1 MNIAKFLRNAELLD
15 EATIEQLTA
24 DHEAVRLDRVA
35 IETGKLDES
44 QFLSA
49 AGDWLNI
56 PLRDIREVAID
67 PQLLSRFPTKAV
79 FHHSIL
85 PIERQNGHVVVATS
99 DPFDQTGIDELSAL
113 SGMPLFPVLAPK
125 REISD
130 RIRELFGVG
139 GDTIGELVRLQ
150 DDEDDDEYLKQLASQ
165 GGELAESAS
174 EPSVI
179 RLVNELLVEAVEQ
192 RASDV
197 HIEPAE
203 SGLTIRFRVDGVLRV
218 QPVPPEIN
226 KFGAAIVTRMKIMS
240 RLNIA
245 EKRLPQ
251 DGRIKVR
258 VSGREIDVRV
268 SIIPMIFGEGV
279 VLRLLDKQ
287 RMNFN
292 FSSVGMPED
301 VTSTFR
307 KLVEMPH
314 GIVLVTGPT
323 GSGKSTTLYSAL
335 NEIKSPATKI
345 ITVEDPVE
353 YHTAG
358 ISQIQVNHKVGL
370 SFAAGLRSILRH
382 DPDVILIGE
391 IRDSETAESA
401 TQAALTGHLVFSTL
415 HTNDA
420 PSALPRIIDMGVE
433 PYLVASTV
441 EGILAQRL
449 VRRLC
454 PHCRCPDHEHNELPN
469 DLQLN
474 GETVYGPAGCRQCK
488 ETGYAGR
495 VGLFELLVVD
505 DVIREMTSNQRPAS
519 EIRAHAR
526 REGMKTLRESGWD
539 AVRAGITSIDE
550 VLRVSKGDTL

>member
-1 MNIAKFLRNAELLD
+1 MNVAKFLRKAGLLD
-15 EATIEQLTA
+15 DATIDQLSSDRA
-24 DHEAVRLDRVA
+24 GVRIDRAA
-35 IETGKLDES
+35 IDAGKLDENRLLAS
-44 QFLSA
+44 AGELLS
-49 AGDWLNI
+49 I
-56 PLRDIREVAID
+56 PLRDIREVEID
-67 PQLLSRFPTKAV
+67 PQLLSQFPTKAV

-99 DPFDQTGIDELSAL
+99 DPFDQSGLDELSAI
-113 SGMPLFPVLAPK
+113 SGFPLFPVLAPK

-150 DDEDDDEYLKQLASQ
+150 DDEDDDEYMKQLASQ

-197 HIEPAE
+197 HIEPSEA
-203 SGLTIRFRVDGVLRV
+203 GLTIRFRVDGVLRI

-226 KFGAAIVTRMKIMS
+226 KFGAAIVTRMKIMA

-287 RMNFN
+287 RMTFN

-301 VTSTFR
+301 VTKTFR
-307 KLVEMPH
+307 KLVDMPH

-420 PSALPRIIDMGVE
+420 PSALPRLIDMGVE

-454 PHCRCPDHEHNELPN
+454 PACRQPDTNHNELPG
-469 DLQLN
+469 DLVLN
-474 GETVYGPAGCRQCK
+474 GETVYAPNGCRQCK

-495 VGLFELLVVD
+495 VGLFELLVID
-505 DVIREMTSNQRPAS
+505 DVIRDMTSNQRPAS

-526 REGMKTLRESGWD
+526 KAGMKTLRDSGWE
-539 AVRAGITSIDE
+539 AVRKGVTSIDE
-550 VLRVSKGDTL
+550 VLRVSKGDQL

>member
-1 MNIAKFLRNAELLD
+1 MNVERFLERTELLD
-15 EATIEQLTA
+15 AATIERLKTA
-24 DHEAVRLDRVA
+24 DSELRVDRAA
-35 IETGKLDES
+35 IEAGQLDEHK
-44 QFLSA
+44 LLA
-49 AGDWLNI
+49 TAGDVLDI
-56 PLRDIREVAID
+56 PVKDIRAVDVD
-67 PQLLSRFPTKAV
+67 PQLLQRFPTKAV
-79 FHHSIL
+79 FHHSVL
-85 PIERQNGHVVVATS
+85 PLYRENGHIVVATS
-99 DPFDQTGIDELSAL
+99 DPFDQAGLDELSTL
-113 SGMPLFPVLAPK
+113 SGLPLCPVLAPR

-179 RLVNELLVEAVEQ
+179 RLVNELLVEAVEK

-197 HIEPAE
+197 HVEPSEA
-203 SGLTIRFRVDGVLRV
+203 GLTIRFRVDGVLRV

-268 SIIPMIFGEGV
+268 SIIPMIFGEGI

-301 VTSTFR
+301 VTKTFR
-307 KLVEMPH
+307 KLVDMPH

-335 NEIKSPATKI
+335 NEIKSPETKI

-353 YHTAG
+353 YHTHG
-358 ISQIQVNHKVGL
+358 ISQIQVHHKVGL
-370 SFAAGLRSILRH
+370 SFAAGLRAILRH

-420 PSALPRIIDMGVE
+420 PSALPRLIDMGVE

-454 PHCRCPDHEHNELPN
+454 SECRHADTDHSELPP
-469 DLQLN
+469 DFDTQ
-474 GETVYGPAGCRQCK
+474 GATVYAPAGCRACG

-505 DVIREMTSNQRPAS
+505 GTIREMTSDRRPAS
-519 EIRAHAR
+519 EIAKYAR
-526 REGMKTLRESGWD
+526 KAGMKTLRESGWE
-539 AVRAGITSIDE
+539 AVRAGTTSIDE
-550 VLRVSKGDTL
+550 VLRVSKGDIL

>member
-1 MNIAKFLRNAELLD
+1 MNVARFLRRAELLD
-15 EATIEQLTA
+15 EATIEQLEAA
-24 DHEAVRLDRVA
+24 DSSERLDRAA
-35 IETGKLDES
+35 IESGKLDENRY
-44 QFLSA
+44 LEA
-49 AGDWLNI
+49 AGEWLNI
-56 PLRDIREVAID
+56 PVRDIREVEID

-79 FHHSIL
+79 FQHGVL
-85 PIERQNGHVVVATS
+85 PVERQNGHVVVATS
-99 DPFDQTGIDELSAL
+99 DPFDQSGVDELSSL
-113 SGMPLFPVLAPK
+113 SGLPLFPVLAPK
-125 REISD
+125 REIGD

-150 DDEDDDEYLKQLASQ
+150 ADEDDDEYLQQLAAQ

-197 HIEPAE
+197 HVEPSEA
-203 SGLTIRFRVDGVLRV
+203 GLTIRFRVDGVLRV

-226 KFGAAIVTRMKIMS
+226 KFGAAIVTRLKIMS

-292 FSSVGMPED
+292 FASVGMPED
-301 VTSTFR
+301 VTKTFR

-353 YHTAG
+353 YHTHG

-415 HTNDA
+415 HTNDS
-420 PSALPRIIDMGVE
+420 PSALPRLIDMGVE

-449 VRRLC
+449 IRRLC
-454 PHCRCPDHEHNELPN
+454 PECRRPDHEHSELPP
-469 DLQLN
+469 DFEI
-474 GETVYGPAGCRQCK
+474 GDATVYAPAGCRHCK

-495 VGLFELLVVD
+495 VGLFELLVID
-505 DVIREMTSNQRPAS
+505 DTIRDMTSNQRPAS

-526 REGMKTLRESGWD
+526 KKGMRTLRESGWD
-539 AVRAGITSIDE
+539 AVREGTTSIDE
-550 VLRVSKGDTL
+550 VLRVSKGDII